1 MDMLLKEIRESVV
14 ELVASHDMT
23 IIPKQNKIK
32 KYLNKLGEAQLRRL
46 LDVRFCDIMAHNPYY
61 AKERLWETFRAEEVL
76 NEVLEEEKCF
86 TIKDLAI
93 NGKDIMEL
101 GVKEGPDVG
110 KWLNYALE
118 EVINDKLD
126 NDKEDILNNIDA
138 KLYTEREEGNDE
150 EMP

>member
-1 MDMLLKEIRESVV
+1 
-14 ELVASHDMT
+14 
-23 IIPKQNKIK
+23 
-32 KYLNKLGEAQLRRL
+32 
-46 LDVRFCDIMAHNPYY
+46 
-61 AKERLWETFRAEEVL
+61 
-76 NEVLEEEKCF
+76 
-86 TIKDLAI
+86 
-93 NGKDIMEL
+93 MEL

>member
-1 MDMLLKEIRESVV
+1 M
-14 ELVASHDMT
+14 SHN
-23 IIPKQNKIK
+23 I
-32 KYLNKLGEAQLRRL
+32 
-46 LDVRFCDIMAHNPYY
+46 
-61 AKERLWETFRAEEVL
+61 AEEVL

-138 KLYTEREEGNDE
+138 KLYAEREEGNSDE
-150 EMP
+150 TLSDMR